1 MRKLLIPVVAMIAL
15 MSFTISSCT
24 SKPKT
29 DEDRGSMQP
38 DDSFQEVKINGLYSM
53 KLPDYLSEGFDLNDE
68 ASLQY
73 QNTAKEVYVIVLDE
87 SKEDFVTMYKDILED
102 YDSTK
107 SAVDNY
113 ATKQMESIEEN
124 METVTSKSTIRK
136 SKVNGCDARI
146 IDVTGTQTGITDAM
160 GFTVAFIE
168 GKETLYMLMT
178 WTFENTKGEYQDD
191 MDKMVNSFREL

>member
-15 MSFTISSCT
+15 ISFSISSCT

-29 DEDRGSMQP
+29 DEDRGSLQP

-53 KLPDYLSEGFDLNDE
+53 KLPDYLTEGYDLNDE

-73 QNTAKEVYVIVLDE
+73 QNTKDEVYVIVLDE
-87 SKEDFVTMYKDILED
+87 SKEDFVSMYRDILED

-136 SKVNGCDARI
+136 SKLNGCDARI
-146 IDVTGTQTGITDAM
+146 VDVIGTQTGIADGM

-178 WTFENTKGEYQDD
+178 WTFEKDKPKFQDD
-191 MDKMVNSFREL
+191 MDKMINSFREL